1 MTDLHDQRPLSRV
14 ELMVLARLSAAKA
27 PTQSDI
33 AKSLAQS
40 GLPLTGTALT
50 DCVIATLATLQ
61 HRALATAAAT
71 GKRTSTKTRTPPKT
85 SAAPR
90 FALTDS
96 GRSALR
102 DAFGLDATPTWTH
115 TCNSVVPAIVLG
127 VEPDSKSAGAALAS
141 TEAMTATLL
150 RRDRALG
157 EPRTVNQLCDQL
169 IARALGMP
177 PGTVTPAAIRAY
189 ALAMHCGVD
198 SKSEFTEIATK
209 FAPTRG
215 ARSTKLDGEI
225 KVLANRFARA
235 QLHSSFTTKT
245 SLVKT
250 LQKHWLTQQDE
261 ADEAHRQRSWSTP
274 LRPSQSAAVDAFAL
288 EAAPTTPP
296 LSTLQTAAGDPLLA
310 AVRAAIPM
318 IGSTGRY
325 GKENV
330 FVSALWQHLA
340 SDRRVL
346 DISLDR
352 FKRWLVAANRDQLLD
367 LARADLIDDMDARL
381 VEDSKIEDLGATFHF
396 VVDRREI
403 ASAQVQAGHA
413 R

>member
-27 PTQSDI
+27 PTQADI

-71 GKRTSTKTRTPPKT
+71 GKRTSTKTRTPSKT

-102 DAFGLDATPTWTH
+102 NAFGLDATPTWTH

-177 PGTVTPAAIRAY
+177 PGTVTPAALRAY

-198 SKSEFTEIATK
+198 SKSEFTEIAAK

-215 ARSTKLDGEI
+215 LRSAKLDGEL
-225 KVLANRFARA
+225 KALANRFARA
-235 QLHSSFTTKT
+235 QLHSEFKTKM
-245 SLVKT
+245 SLVQT
-250 LQKHWLTQQDE
+250 LQRHWLTQQDE
-261 ADEAHRQRSWSTP
+261 ADEAHRQKAWSTP
-274 LRPSQSAAVDAFAL
+274 LRPSQVAAHEEFDLRASPV
-288 EAAPTTPP
+288 APS
-296 LSTLQTAAGDPLLA
+296 LSTPQAPAGDALLA
-310 AVRAAIPM
+310 AVREAIPR
-318 IGSTGRY
+318 IGTDGRY
-325 GKENV
+325 GKEKV

-340 SDRRVL
+340 RDHRVPEL
-346 DISLDR
+346 SLDH

-367 LARADLIDDMDARL
+367 LARADLVDAMDPNL
-381 VEDSKIEDLGATFHF
+381 VEQSEIEDLGATFHF
-396 VVDRREI
+396 VVDHEEALSTSR
-403 ASAQVQAGHA
+403 QVSHAG
-413 R
+413 